1 MQASKNMQEIL
12 GIIQLIIWIVA
23 AAGFYYKMRNDINM
37 ASTTAKTDNKAT
49 CLSIKLTNKRID
61 KIAEDRERK
70 WGNYNN
76 DQKEQNNKLNEI
88 AVGIES
94 IKNDVSWLKNKK

>member
-1 MQASKNMQEIL
+1 MQEIL
-12 GIIQLIIWIVA
+12 GIIQLIIWVIT
-23 AAGFYYKMRNDINM
+23 AAGFYFKMRNDINI
-37 ASTTAKTDNKAT
+37 ASTTAKADNKAT
-49 CLSIKLTNKRID
+49 CVLIKLASERINKI
-61 KIAEDRERK
+61 EQDRLTK
-70 WGNYNN
+70 WNDYNK